1 MKDNVKNTLW
11 LIISVFNMELSEVL
25 QYKKW
30 GNFAKVIN
38 RAKLACKN
46 SGFEVDDHFP
56 EVKKMV
62 EVGALQKKVIH
73 YKK

>member
-1 MKDNVKNTLW
+1 MV
-11 LIISVFNMELSEVL
+11 IYFCV
-25 QYKKW
+25 QYGIKW
-30 GNFAKVIN
+30 SFAKVIE

-62 EVGALQKKVIH
+62 EVGALQKKVID
-73 YKK
+73 YKKWRKK